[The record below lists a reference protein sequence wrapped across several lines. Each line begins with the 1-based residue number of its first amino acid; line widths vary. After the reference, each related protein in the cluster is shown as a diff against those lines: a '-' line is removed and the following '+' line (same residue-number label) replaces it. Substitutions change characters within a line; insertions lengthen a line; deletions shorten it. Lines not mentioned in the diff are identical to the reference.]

1 MEEYLSSI
9 LAAHPVLAP
18 VLFIF
23 LRAIPIVIP
32 PIPGVP
38 LDLVGVTMF
47 GWKFGLFLAL
57 IGAHIG
63 AAASFFIARY
73 FRESAAKYF
82 VPLQKLHDLEAKYSE
97 RKKFWALVGVRFITS
112 PFFDY
117 ASYAAG
123 LTKMSFWT
131 FLFSTFIGVLPFAF
145 AIYYF
150 GNLALY
156 QSPWFGVA
164 FFIIVALVAGFVGKV
179 ASEKL
184 WEHK

>member
-1 MEEYLSSI
+1 MAY
-9 LAAHPVLAP
+9 PVAAP
-18 VLFIF
+18 VLFV
-23 LRAIPIVIP
+23 LARAVPVIIP
-32 PIPGVP
+32 PIPGVVF
-38 LDLVGVTMF
+38 DLVGVAMF
-47 GWKFGLFLAL
+47 GWKFGLVLAL
-57 IGAHIG
+57 IGANAGASIG
-63 AAASFFIARY
+63 FFVARY
-73 FRESAAKYF
+73 FRETAVTYF
-82 VPLQKLHDLEAKYSE
+82 VPLQKLHELEAQYSE
-97 RKKFWALVGVRFITS
+97 KQKFWGLVGLRFITS

-123 LTKMSFWT
+123 LTKMSYWT

-164 FFIIVALVAGFVGKV
+164 FFIIVALVAGFVGKG